1 MRNPLLVTAQQNIVA
16 AMDLIGEQYNTVPDQ
31 ELRLE
36 MLVQYSRLLTLSIE
50 LEDIITE
57 LEQ

>member
-1 MRNPLLVTAQQNIVA
+1 MRNPLLVTAHQNIVA
-16 AMDLIGEQYNTVPDQ
+16 AMDLIGEQYNKVPDQ

-36 MLVQYSRLLTLSIE
+36 MLAQYSRLLTLSIE
-50 LEDIITE
+50 LDDIITE